1 MARMK
6 TGPAKAPAGRPPAG
20 RWAGV
25 AFRTGELAA
34 LCGSPRTANPH
45 PAGSVPAR
53 SWSEGWRAR
62 TPPAPAARATTAPAR
77 HGAEDDTKQESDSD
91 MNLLDKLPDMA
102 DAALDTL
109 GANAERLAQSGT
121 AKQRKEAQAVLPA
134 IQAEITARRERK
146 AAAAPPRPA
155 ARKTAVKKAAVKKAA
170 ATKTA

>member
-45 PAGSVPAR
+45 PAGSVPAK

-62 TPPAPAARATTAPAR
+62 TPHAPAARATTAPA
-77 HGAEDDTKQESDSD
+77 GDDTKQESDSD

-155 ARKTAVKKAAVKKAA
+155 ARKTVVKKAAVKTAA